1 MESFRPCAVVP
12 TYNHHLRLG
21 EVVSGLR
28 AQGLDVI
35 IVDDGSAAP
44 TAAATNAIAAG
55 DAAVSVV
62 RLSPNQGKGGA
73 VMAGFRAAIERGYS
87 HALQIDA
94 DGQHDPSIACLFLDR
109 GRARPDLL
117 ISGVAVYDD
126 SVPALRKYGRYL
138 THVCVWIETASL
150 GISDSMCGYRLYPLA
165 PMARLLDRF
174 SFGTR
179 MDFDI
184 EVLVKAHWSGIPAE
198 NMPVHVVYPPD
209 NSSNFRALRDNVR
222 ISWMH
227 TRLLAQA
234 PFRLLARA
242 FSAAPSS

>member
-1 MESFRPCAVVP
+1 MASFRSCAVVP
-12 TYNHHLRLG
+12 TYNHHLRLA

-44 TAAATNAIAAG
+44 TACAVDALAAA

-62 RLSPNQGKGGA
+62 RLSSNRGKGGA
-73 VMAGFRAAIERGYS
+73 VMAGFRAAIARGYS

-94 DGQHDPSIACLFLDR
+94 DGQHDPSIAHLFLDR

-117 ISGVAVYDD
+117 ISGVAVYDE

-150 GISDSMCGYRLYPLA
+150 AISDSMCGYRLYPLG
-165 PMARLLDRF
+165 PIARLLERF

-184 EVLVKAHWSGIPAE
+184 EMLVKARWAGIPFE
-198 NMPVHVVYPPD
+198 NLPVQVVYPPD

-234 PFRLLARA
+234 PFRLLART
-242 FSAAPSS
+242 FSAAGSY